1 MKFLRLL
8 SDFFRSIF
16 VAYFFYFSNL
26 VALGTW
32 NFNDNFRLKLHG
44 VSVDEFYS
52 GTNINVLNSA
62 VGEDEVFYVLSTT
75 DFYFHADYGDLRNLN
90 AQDSANSSFLH
101 KDYQSAHISRLSFYT
116 DLRFRYSWGSAAESA
131 IFNKTL
137 TLVDIPQTIKG
148 TRLNRHLLWM
158 REGWIKIELGS
169 DPVHK
174 SNYIQI
180 GLIPYQLGR
189 GLSLGA
195 AYDAPG
201 FLGFNAGFAI
211 DEYAPGILF
220 SLNPV
225 PSTVINSYVALI
237 DNQQNS
243 LNEIYEKIRGS
254 DISAGCKMRGVN
266 GKFFIVA
273 LDGKVTIEDASIK
286 KKIIVEPYVMHLYA
300 PDRNLEFTHDI
311 SSDLSTAGLAVEA
324 EYGKVSWGF
333 ECARNFGEAHIKP
346 WDRNQ
351 ITFVRN
357 AQGEIAEQ
365 YTKIYDKNPLDPTAT
380 LVDAT
385 TTNAYYVNASPKTS
399 LENGKEIGP
408 NLYNGLTRFRPEEK
422 FNLTGYFFVGDVA
435 YEYVKD
441 FLTGGL
447 GVGYFS
453 GYPHQRTD
461 LNHANL
467 DAILHQDYTG
477 FAPVQSQYSGT
488 RIRNLIMFNQGIARY
503 TVAAP
508 EVSSPVENSTQ
519 PLVTDTLDSTTNI
532 AFVGTRLAWHVQAWK
547 DHKLLIAPNII
558 GYWSPEVPKILNLN
572 SIKDSSKFLEIG
584 DYLGTEINVEL
595 SMDIIHN
602 LKLSGYAGMLLP
614 GSYYHSLK
622 GTYLREHKA
631 KIGDSSV
638 FICDIALSYV
648 F

>member
-1 MKFLRLL
+1 MKFLRSL
-8 SDFFRSIF
+8 SDVFRSIF

-32 NFNDNFRLKLHG
+32 NFDENFRLKLHG
-44 VSVDEFYS
+44 VSVEEFYNS
-52 GTNINVLNSA
+52 ANTNLLNSA
-62 VGEDEVFYVLSTT
+62 VENDEIAYILATI
-75 DFYFHADYGDLRNLN
+75 DYYFNADYGDIKN
-90 AQDSANSSFLH
+90 
-101 KDYQSAHISRLSFYT
+101 SRLSFYT
-116 DLRFRYSWGSAAESA
+116 DLRFRYSWGSSAETALFS
-131 IFNKTL
+131 NTL
-137 TLVDIPQTIKG
+137 NFVDSVQSVKG
-148 TRLNRHLLWM
+148 TKLNRHLLWM
-158 REGWIKIELGS
+158 REGWVKMRFGS
-169 DPVHK
+169 DAMPQNNFV
-174 SNYIQI
+174 QI
-180 GLIPYQLGR
+180 GLIQYQLGR

-211 DEYAPGILF
+211 DEYAPAVLL
-220 SLNPV
+220 SLNPAGKT
-225 PSTVINSYVALI
+225 TVEVYCALI
-237 DNQQNS
+237 DNQQTS
-243 LNEIYEKIRGS
+243 LSEIYEPIRASEIG
-254 DISAGCKMRGVN
+254 AGCARRGVSE
-266 GKFFIVA
+266 KFYIIA
-273 LDGKVTIEDASIK
+273 LDNKMYFEDEKLK
-286 KKIIVEPYVMHLYA
+286 KKIIVEPYIMHLYA
-300 PDRNLEFTHDI
+300 PDRNLEFAHDI
-311 SSDLSTAGLAVEA
+311 TSDLSTVGLTVEA
-324 EYGKVSWGF
+324 EYGKISWGF
-333 ECARNFGEAHIKP
+333 ECARNFGESYIKP

-351 ITFVRN
+351 VTFVRN
-357 AQGEIAEQ
+357 ADGEIVEQ
-365 YTKIYDKNPLDPTAT
+365 YTKIYDKNPLDPTAQ

-385 TTNAYYVNASPKTS
+385 TINAYYVNGSPKTS

-435 YEYVKD
+435 YEYVRD

-467 DAILHQDYTG
+467 DGILHQDYTG

-488 RIRNLIMFNQGIARY
+488 RIRNLIMFNQGISRY
-503 TVAAP
+503 TVGAP
-508 EVSSPVENSTQ
+508 ESSNPLENSTQ

-532 AFVGTRLAWHVQAWK
+532 AFIGTRLAWHVQAWK
-547 DHKLLIAPNII
+547 DHKLLIAPNLI
-558 GYWSPEVPKILNLN
+558 GYWSPEVPKIANPHPT
-572 SIKDSSKFLEIG
+572 KHSSKFLEIG

-622 GTYLREHKA
+622 GTYLKEHKA
-631 KIGDSSV
+631 KIGDSTV

>member
-1 MKFLRLL
+1 MKFLRSL

-32 NFNDNFRLKLHG
+32 NFDENFRLKLHG
-44 VSVDEFYS
+44 VSVEEFYNS
-52 GTNINVLNSA
+52 ANTNLLNSA
-62 VGEDEVFYVLSTT
+62 VENDEIAYILATI
-75 DFYFHADYGDLRNLN
+75 DYYFNADYGDIKN
-90 AQDSANSSFLH
+90 
-101 KDYQSAHISRLSFYT
+101 SRLSFYT
-116 DLRFRYSWGSAAESA
+116 DLRFRYSWGSSAETALFS
-131 IFNKTL
+131 NTL
-137 TLVDIPQTIKG
+137 NFVDSVQSVKG
-148 TRLNRHLLWM
+148 TKLNRHLLWM
-158 REGWIKIELGS
+158 REGWVKMRFGS
-169 DPVHK
+169 DAMPQNNFV
-174 SNYIQI
+174 QI
-180 GLIPYQLGR
+180 GLIQYQLGR

-211 DEYAPGILF
+211 DEYAPAVLL
-220 SLNPV
+220 SLNPAGKT
-225 PSTVINSYVALI
+225 TVEVYCALI
-237 DNQQNS
+237 DNQQTS
-243 LNEIYEKIRGS
+243 LSEIYEPIRASEIG
-254 DISAGCKMRGVN
+254 AGCARRGVSE
-266 GKFFIVA
+266 KFYIIA
-273 LDGKVTIEDASIK
+273 LDNKMYFEDEKLK
-286 KKIIVEPYVMHLYA
+286 KKIIVEPYIMHLYA
-300 PDRNLEFTHDI
+300 PDRNLEFAHDI
-311 SSDLSTAGLAVEA
+311 TSDLSTVGLTVEA
-324 EYGKVSWGF
+324 EYGKISWGF
-333 ECARNFGEAHIKP
+333 ECARNFGESYIKP

-351 ITFVRN
+351 VTFVRN
-357 AQGEIAEQ
+357 ADGEIVEQ
-365 YTKIYDKNPLDPTAT
+365 YTKIYDKNPLDPTAQ

-385 TTNAYYVNASPKTS
+385 TINAYYVNGSPKTS

-435 YEYVKD
+435 YEYVRD

-467 DAILHQDYTG
+467 DGILHQDYTG

-488 RIRNLIMFNQGIARY
+488 RIRNLIMFNQGISRY
-503 TVAAP
+503 TVGAP
-508 EVSSPVENSTQ
+508 ESSNPLENSTQ

-532 AFVGTRLAWHVQAWK
+532 AFIGTRLAWHVQAWK
-547 DHKLLIAPNII
+547 DHKLLIAPNLI
-558 GYWSPEVPKILNLN
+558 GYWSPEVPKIANPHPT
-572 SIKDSSKFLEIG
+572 KHSSKFLEIG

-622 GTYLREHKA
+622 GTYLKEHKA
-631 KIGDSSV
+631 KIGDSTV